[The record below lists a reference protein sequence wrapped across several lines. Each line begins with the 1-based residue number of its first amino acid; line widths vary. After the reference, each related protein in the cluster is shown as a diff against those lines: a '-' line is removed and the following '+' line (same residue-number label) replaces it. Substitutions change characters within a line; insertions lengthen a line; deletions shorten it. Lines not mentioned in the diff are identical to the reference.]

1 MDNLP
6 FNMFDLVAVA
16 FLAFGISRGR
26 KNGMSVEMMFMFQWL
41 AIIVGAALAYEPV
54 AQFLFD
60 EAPVSRMSCNVI
72 AYLSCAIVIRIVFG
86 FIRRLLGGKL
96 LGSSLFG
103 GAEYYLGM
111 GAGLVRFVCIMIFAL
126 SFLNAR
132 LFTDKEVKERFAY
145 QQKWFDSNFFSGLDD
160 LQVTVFRKSLLGGQV
175 KQHLEFLLL
184 KPTHLDERAVQRPGE
199 WKDPTGTAK

>member
-1 MDNLP
+1 MENLP
-6 FNMFDLVAVA
+6 VNMFDIVAVA

-41 AIIVGAALAYEPV
+41 AILFGAMFAYDPV

-60 EAPVSRMSCNVI
+60 EAPVSRLACNVI
-72 AYLSCAIVIRIVFG
+72 AYLSCAIVIRIIAG
-86 FIRRLLGGKL
+86 FLRRIIGGKL

-111 GAGLVRFVCIMIFAL
+111 GAGLVRFVCILLFAL

-132 LFTDKEVKERFAY
+132 LFTDKEN
-145 QQKWFDSNFFSGLDD
+145 QQRYKDQIKWFDSNFFPGLNDM
-160 LQVTVFRKSLLGGQV
+160 QVTVFQKSFLGSQI
-175 KQHLEFLLL
+175 KQHLEFVLL
-184 KPTHLDERAVQRPGE
+184 KPTHLDERAVQRAGE
-199 WKDPTGTAK
+199 WKDPTGATK